1 MLTRRGSGILLHIT
15 SLPGRFG
22 IGDMGPEAHKFAEF
36 LKAAG
41 QGYWQ
46 VLPLNP
52 VGGIFH
58 GSPYSGSSAF
68 AINPLLISPEVLYQ
82 EGFLTSEEIKS
93 GNTEESASVDYT
105 AVGRHKSTIL
115 MKAAE
120 RFLGGNKDGR
130 FDEFCRQQ
138 AAWLDDY
145 AMFAALSETFTD
157 KDWTQWPKELRD
169 RQPEAMRRA
178 GEEYRD
184 AIQRQKAVQFFAA
197 EQWKRLKARC
207 NELGVK
213 LIGDVPIYVIHDSA
227 DVWSHP
233 ELFKLDKSRKPTAVA
248 GVPPDVFSKT
258 GQLWGNPV
266 YDWGAMKKDGYSWWL
281 SRLARN
287 LRLFDIVRLDHF
299 RGFAGY
305 WEVPAGEDSAV
316 NGKWSHGPGED
327 FFNSVFAHIES
338 PSIIAEDLG
347 VITADVRELIARFR
361 LPSMKVLLFAFDEKD
376 RSSAF
381 LPHNHTPN
389 SVVYTG
395 THDNNT
401 VRGWYEKE
409 ATKGEKRRLEDYLG
423 REVNEETVAR
433 EFVRMAM
440 MSSSMLAVLPMQ
452 DVLGLGAEAR
462 MNHPGKARGNW
473 RWRVAGSELNQT
485 VATRLRH
492 ITEIYDRI

>member
-1 MLTRRGSGILLHIT
+1 MLNKRSSGILMHIT
-15 SLPGRFG
+15 SLSSRHG
-22 IGDMGPEAHKFAEF
+22 IGDFGPHAHLFADF

-52 VGGIFH
+52 VGSVHH

-68 AINPLLISPEVLYQ
+68 AMNPLLISPEMLVHDGY
-82 EGFLTSEEIKS
+82 LTSHEVQTDI
-93 GNTEESASVDYT
+93 SAASDPVDY
-105 AVGRHKSTIL
+105 AAAGKHKSAL
-115 MKAAE
+115 LLKAAD
-120 RFLGGNKDGR
+120 RFLSGHKDGR
-130 FDEFCRQQ
+130 FDEFCREQS
-138 AAWLDDY
+138 AWLDD
-145 AMFAALSETFTD
+145 FATFTALSDAFAGV
-157 KDWTQWPKELRD
+157 QWSEWPRELRD
-169 RQPEAMRRA
+169 RHADAMRRA

-184 AIQRQKAVQFFAA
+184 VILRQKVLQFFAA
-197 EQWKRLKARC
+197 TQWKRLKTYC
-207 NELGVK
+207 NEQGVK
-213 LIGDVPIYVIHDSA
+213 IIGDIPIYVIHDGA

-233 ELFKLDKSRKPTAVA
+233 ELFKLDHAKRPSAVA
-248 GVPPDVFSKT
+248 GVPPDIFSKT

-266 YDWGAMKKDGYSWWL
+266 YDWDAMKKDGYSWWL
-281 SRLARN
+281 ARIMMN
-287 LRLFDIVRLDHF
+287 LHIFDVARLDHF

-305 WEVPAGEDSAV
+305 WEVPAGEEVAV
-316 NGKWSHGPGED
+316 NGRWMPGPGED
-327 FFNSVFAHIES
+327 FLKAVLSHIES
-338 PSIIAEDLG
+338 PPIIAEDLG
-347 VITADVRELIARFR
+347 VITADVRELIAKFR

-376 RSSAF
+376 RSSTY

-389 SVVYTG
+389 SVIYTG

-401 VRGWYEKE
+401 VRGWYQKD

-423 REVNEETVAR
+423 REVNEETVAL

-473 RWRVAGSELNQT
+473 KWRISADDLTHSL
-485 VATRLRH
+485 AAKLLH
-492 ITEIYDRI
+492 ITEIYDRV